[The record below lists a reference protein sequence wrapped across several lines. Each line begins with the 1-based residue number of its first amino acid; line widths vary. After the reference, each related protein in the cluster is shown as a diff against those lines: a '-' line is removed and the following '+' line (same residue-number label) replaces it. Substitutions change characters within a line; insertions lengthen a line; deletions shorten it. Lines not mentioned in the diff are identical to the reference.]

1 MTVQVASAG
10 NPASS
15 LGFERSTAKPVHNAG
30 TVRVSADLPG
40 GGKASPPVDPVPPAQ
55 VEVEHS
61 RAALERFARSIR
73 RELEF
78 RIDDASGRT
87 IITVRNKDTGEVV
100 RQIPAEEVVALA
112 RSLAEGGPTLLESE
126 A

>member
-1 MTVQVASAG
+1 MTVQVAPAG

-15 LGFERSTAKPVHNAG
+15 LGFERSTAKPVQNAG
-30 TVRVSADLPG
+30 AVRLSADLPG
-40 GGKASPPVDPVPPAQ
+40 SGKASPPVDPVRPAQ
-55 VEVEHS
+55 VEFEHS
-61 RAALERFARSIR
+61 RAALEQFVRSIR

-78 RIDDASGRT
+78 KVDDASGRT

-112 RSLAEGGPTLLESE
+112 RSLAEGRPLLLESE